1 MQTHNKIPTPEVC
14 NSDFGAFEAAAA
26 TLDAAW
32 PLPVDK
38 ARALAHYSAEA
49 AQAAKA
55 CTFTHLCPLQDTQV
69 EVEFEAE
76 PADGDGWDEP
86 YFAGSLYATR
96 VNVNG
101 AWIGVEAFAQHVI
114 DRWETAG
121 LAEWQRRQRQQ
132 PRVRLT
138 PDQAERLELCGGV

>member
-1 MQTHNKIPTPEVC
+1 MGHAARIPTPEVRD
-14 NSDFGAFEAAAA
+14 SDFGAFEAAALE
-26 TLDAAW
+26 TAW
-32 PLPVDK
+32 PPLADK
-38 ARALAHYSAEA
+38 ARAVAHYSAMA
-49 AQAAKA
+49 GQAAA
-55 CTFTHLCPLQDTQV
+55 TCTFTHLCPLQDAAV

-96 VNVNG
+96 AKIG
-101 AWIGVEAFAQHVI
+101 DAWVGVEAFAQHVI

-138 PDQAERLELCGGV
+138 PDQAERLDLCGGV